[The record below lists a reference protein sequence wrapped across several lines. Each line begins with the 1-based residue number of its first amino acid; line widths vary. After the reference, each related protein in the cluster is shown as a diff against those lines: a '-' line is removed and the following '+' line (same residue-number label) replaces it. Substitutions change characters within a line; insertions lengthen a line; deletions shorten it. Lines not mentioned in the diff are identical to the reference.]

1 MSDSTASGGGQK
13 SYQALGTSP
22 ELGGGLQPGKVTIS
36 SGRLIFESAGG
47 VVEWRL
53 EEIRLSMGGHDNQQL
68 FLTRADN
75 PKATLSTSDL
85 SLLEEPAFQHSSLRE
100 QIARTRKQSK
110 TIPRGLL
117 GCGLFLLLLLIGLVV
132 VIVRRDKIVESL
144 ANKVP
149 IEWEIEFGQKILQ
162 NISSTEKVLTNTAA
176 YAAQIQAITNALIP
190 ALGHTPLVF
199 HFHVI
204 ENTNLNAFAVPGGHV
219 FIFTGLLEASK
230 RPEQLAGVV
239 AHEIAHVTR
248 RHSMRNII
256 SSAGLWVL
264 ISSLFGDAE
273 GIVSVLA
280 DGSQFLIGQKFS
292 RDFEREADDTGWG
305 YLVAANVDPRGMIEF
320 FETMKAEQ
328 DKTSAGRMANTLD
341 FLSTHPATDERMKRL
356 RAKWDALPRKTG
368 FRALVAE
375 KGK

>member
-1 MSDSTASGGGQK
+1 MSDNPVSGGGQK
-13 SYQALGTSP
+13 SYQALGTAP
-22 ELGGGLQPGKVTIS
+22 ELSGGLQPGRMTV
-36 SGRLIFESAGG
+36 SGGIVRFEAGGG
-47 VVEWRL
+47 VVQWRL
-53 EEIRLSMGGHDNQQL
+53 EEIRLSIGGHNNQQL

-75 PKATLSTSDL
+75 PKATLSTQDL
-85 SLLEEPAFQHSSLRE
+85 SFLDEPAFQHSSLRE

-110 TIPRGLL
+110 TIPRGLM
-117 GCGLFLLLLLIGLVV
+117 GCGLFLLLLLIGLLI

-149 IEWEIEFGQKILQ
+149 IEWEVQFGQQIYQSISTSEKI
-162 NISSTEKVLTNTAA
+162 LTNTAA

-190 ALGHTPLVF
+190 VLGQTSLVF

-219 FIFTGLLEASK
+219 FIFTGLLSAVK

-256 SSAGLWVL
+256 SSAGLWVI

-273 GIVSVLA
+273 GIVALLA
-280 DGSQFLIGQKFS
+280 DGSQFLLNRQFS
-292 RDFEREADDTGWG
+292 RDFEREADDVGWG
-305 YLVAANVDPRGMIEF
+305 YLVTANVDPRGMIEF
-320 FETMKAEQ
+320 FETMQAEQ
-328 DKTSAGRMANTLD
+328 DKTAAGRTANKLA

-356 RAKWDALPRKTG
+356 RAKWDALPRKSG
-368 FRALVAE
+368 FKSLVAE
-375 KGK
+375 TGK

>member
-1 MSDSTASGGGQK
+1 MSDSTVSGGGQK
-13 SYQALGTSP
+13 SYQALGAAP

-36 SGRLIFESAGG
+36 GGIVRFEAGGG

-53 EEIRLSMGGHDNQQL
+53 EEIRLSLGGHDNKQL

-85 SLLEEPAFQHSSLRE
+85 SLLDEPAFQHSSLRE
-100 QIARTRKQSK
+100 QIARTRKLSK
-110 TIPRGLL
+110 TIPRGLM
-117 GCGLFLLLLLIGLVV
+117 GCGLFLLLLLIGLTVL
-132 VIVRRDKIVESL
+132 IVRRDQIVESL

-149 IEWEIEFGQKILQ
+149 IEWEVEFGAKLFQDFSR
-162 NISSTEKVLTNTAA
+162 NEKLVTNNAA
-176 YAAQIQAITNALIP
+176 YNAQIQAITNALLP
-190 ALGHTPLVF
+190 ALGRAPLVF

-219 FIFTGLLEASK
+219 FIFTGLLETVK

-248 RHSMRNII
+248 RHSMRNVI
-256 SSAGLWVL
+256 SSAGLWVI
-264 ISSLFGDAE
+264 ISSLVGDAE
-273 GIVSVLA
+273 GIVAVLA

-305 YLVAANVDPRGMIEF
+305 YLIAANVDPRGMIEF

-328 DKTSAGRMANTLD
+328 DKTSSGKMANTLD
-341 FLSTHPATDERMKRL
+341 FLSTHPATDERMKRM

-368 FRALVAE
+368 FRSLGAE
-375 KGK
+375 KGN

>member
-1 MSDSTASGGGQK
+1 MSDNPVSGGGQK
-13 SYQALGTSP
+13 SYQALGTAP
-22 ELGGGLQPGKVTIS
+22 ELSGGLQPGRMTV
-36 SGRLIFESAGG
+36 SGGIVRFEAGGG
-47 VVEWRL
+47 VVQWRL
-53 EEIRLSMGGHDNQQL
+53 EEIRLSIGGHNNQQL

-75 PKATLSTSDL
+75 PKATLSTQDL
-85 SLLEEPAFQHSSLRE
+85 SFLDEPAFQHSSLRE

-110 TIPRGLL
+110 TIPRGLM
-117 GCGLFLLLLLIGLVV
+117 GCGLFLLLLLIGLII

-149 IEWEIEFGQKILQ
+149 IEWEVQFGQQIYQSISTSEKI
-162 NISSTEKVLTNTAA
+162 LTNTAA

-190 ALGHTPLVF
+190 VLGQTSLVF

-219 FIFTGLLEASK
+219 FIFTGLLSAVK

-256 SSAGLWVL
+256 SSAGLWVI

-273 GIVSVLA
+273 GIVALLA
-280 DGSQFLIGQKFS
+280 DGSQFLLNRQFS
-292 RDFEREADDTGWG
+292 RDFEREADDVGWG
-305 YLVAANVDPRGMIEF
+305 YLVTANVDPRGMIEF
-320 FETMKAEQ
+320 FETMQAEQ
-328 DKTSAGRMANTLD
+328 DKTAAGRTANKLA

-356 RAKWDALPRKTG
+356 RAKWDALPRKSG
-368 FRALVAE
+368 FKSLVAE
-375 KGK
+375 TGK